1 MAAFTVIGVAL
12 ACQES
17 LVFGDGLD
25 GDAGGAEKGVA
36 LADALVADP
45 AFRKNRSLNKGGGG
59 NSTTRR
65 RGNGINENLK
75 TRLTEHDGE
84 NCGSVQDH
92 FGRPFSSY
100 NRSAWST

>member
-1 MAAFTVIGVAL
+1 MAASAVIGVAL

-25 GDAGGAEKGVA
+25 GDAGGPEKGVA
-36 LADALVADP
+36 LTDTLVADP

-59 NSTTRR
+59 NSTARR
-65 RGNGINENLK
+65 RSDGVNENLE

-84 NCGSVQDH
+84 NRGSVQDH